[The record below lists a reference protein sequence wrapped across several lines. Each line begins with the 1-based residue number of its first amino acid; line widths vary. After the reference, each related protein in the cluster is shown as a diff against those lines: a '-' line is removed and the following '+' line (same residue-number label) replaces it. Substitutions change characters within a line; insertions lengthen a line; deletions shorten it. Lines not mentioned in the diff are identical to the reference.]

1 MQLGTEGGV
10 DGGGEGD
17 ADGGD
22 GGGGG
27 EIADGSH
34 SVALGAGSHAIDT
47 ASPCSSRLEWQRLS
61 NGGLSFGLY
70 CSGSSGEYS
79 HGE

>member
-17 ADGGD
+17 ADGRD

-34 SVALGAGSHAIDT
+34 SVALGAGSHVSFT
-47 ASPCSSRLEWQRLS
+47 SRLAWQRVS
-61 NGGLSFGLY
+61 
-70 CSGSSGEYS
+70 
-79 HGE
+79 